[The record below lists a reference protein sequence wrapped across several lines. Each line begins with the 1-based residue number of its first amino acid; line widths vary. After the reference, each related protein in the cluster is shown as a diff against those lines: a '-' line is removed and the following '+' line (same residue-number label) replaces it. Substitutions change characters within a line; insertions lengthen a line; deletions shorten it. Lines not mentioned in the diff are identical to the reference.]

1 MSITVTPNPQELEY
15 PELSVAL
22 QDTSVDPIENV
33 EPEVGQL
40 VDEGPQ
46 RSEAVALK
54 DTLAPLAPVHSAV
67 IGAGH
72 VISGGVVSTTVTEEL
87 QELVFPEP
95 SVASQSTV
103 DDPSENV
110 EPEVGLHVV
119 PATEQL
125 SVAVGLKEAVAPLEP
140 VHSRTRG
147 DGQLMEG
154 DVTSTTLTVA
164 VHESEASLSSVAVR
178 VTPRV
183 SPRLYGP
190 GGA

>member
-46 RSEAVALK
+46 RSEAVALN
-54 DTLAPLAPVHSAV
+54 DTLAPLGPVHSAV

-95 SVASQSTV
+95 SVALQSTV
-103 DDPSENV
+103 VDPRENV
-110 EPEVGLHVV
+110 EPEAALQVGVN
-119 PATEQL
+119 AEQL
-125 SVAVGLKEAVAPLEP
+125 SVALALKEAVAPPGP
-140 VHSRTRG
+140 VHSK
-147 DGQLMEG
+147 
-154 DVTSTTLTVA
+154 V
-164 VHESEASLSSVAVR
+164 
-178 VTPRV
+178 
-183 SPRLYGP
+183 
-190 GGA
+190 